1 MQTRIIPQHLENPA
15 GIEADRIL
23 RSCVHCGFCLSA
35 CPTYRLLG
43 DEADSPRGRIYLVK
57 QLLEGKPVGSRT
69 RLHLDRCLTCL
80 SCETACPSGV
90 DYHSLISTG
99 RLLVEQ
105 QARRPI
111 FERWM
116 RSLLRRILPYPD
128 RVLALLR
135 PGQWLRP
142 LLPTTLRRRIP
153 DHLLAGEWPASRHP
167 RTMLVLEG
175 CVQAA
180 AAPRINAATA
190 RVLDRLG
197 ISLIR
202 APDGGCCG
210 ALSYHLNAHREAER
224 FMRRNIDAWWPFIEK
239 GCEAIVI
246 TASGC
251 GVQVKDYG
259 KLLGR
264 DPDYAEKATR
274 VSNLARDISE
284 VLQQE
289 NLETLRQPLA
299 GNLKLVFHSPCSL
312 QHGQQL
318 DGLTERLLRRLGYE
332 PGFVPDRQICCG
344 SAGTYSLLQPALSQQ
359 LLTDKLAALE
369 QDQPEIIATANI
381 GCLLHLQSQS
391 KCRVL
396 HWIELLDP

>member
-128 RVLALLR
+128 RVLAL
-135 PGQWLRP
+135 
-142 LLPTTLRRRIP
+142 
-153 DHLLAGEWPASRHP
+153 
-167 RTMLVLEG
+167 
-175 CVQAA
+175 
-180 AAPRINAATA
+180 
-190 RVLDRLG
+190 
-197 ISLIR
+197 
-202 APDGGCCG
+202 
-210 ALSYHLNAHREAER
+210 
-224 FMRRNIDAWWPFIEK
+224 
-239 GCEAIVI
+239 
-246 TASGC
+246 
-251 GVQVKDYG
+251 
-259 KLLGR
+259 
-264 DPDYAEKATR
+264 
-274 VSNLARDISE
+274 
-284 VLQQE
+284 
-289 NLETLRQPLA
+289 
-299 GNLKLVFHSPCSL
+299 
-312 QHGQQL
+312 
-318 DGLTERLLRRLGYE
+318 
-332 PGFVPDRQICCG
+332 
-344 SAGTYSLLQPALSQQ
+344 
-359 LLTDKLAALE
+359 
-369 QDQPEIIATANI
+369 
-381 GCLLHLQSQS
+381 
-391 KCRVL
+391 
-396 HWIELLDP
+396 